1 MAEQN
6 SNPGPD
12 PQLWTTLAILSHL
25 EIDAKAQAFLH
36 HAQTFSIPWGNY
48 WLHAGQIL

>member
-6 SNPGPD
+6 SNPVPD
-12 PQLWTTLAILSHL
+12 PQLWTALLLSHG

-36 HAQTFSIPWGNY
+36 HAQTFSIPWGHS
-48 WLHAGQIL
+48 WLQAGQIL